1 MKILAVDFGMKR
13 MGFAIGNMMI
23 RTAAPID
30 PLTRTDE
37 TRDIEYINRLIDEYG
52 ISKIIIGYPLNMD
65 GTRSAVTLEVE
76 AFTEKLKKAI
86 DPGIVID
93 FVDERLSS
101 FEAEEMLKSFQHD
114 YKKRK
119 KNLDSISAMV
129 LLRRYFDQSN
139 NP

>member
-13 MGFAIGNMMI
+13 MGFAIGNTVI

-30 PLTRTDE
+30 PIARKDDTQ
-37 TRDIEYINRLIDEYG
+37 DIRYIEHLIDEYD
-52 ISKIIIGYPLNMD
+52 ISKILIGYPLNMD
-65 GTRSAVTLEVE
+65 GTKSNITFVVE
-76 AFTEKLKKAI
+76 AFAEKLKENI
-86 DPGIVID
+86 PGNIAVE

-101 FEAEEMLKSFQHD
+101 FEAEEMLKSHQQD

-119 KNLDSISAMV
+119 KVLDSISALV
-129 LLRRYFDQSN
+129 LLSSYIDRSN